1 MMRSILGGLLLAA
14 CSAAPSSSGVV
25 PPARTPDSTT
35 TTTPPTTTPTSAR
48 AFTLVWIEGEVS
60 PDSFTRT
67 HTYTVEGSHVH
78 AVLRAE
84 GSDQHLVMTDV
95 DRDVEYTLSD
105 EARVDAALA
114 SFDASPSSPLSA
126 RPDVEVYVYT
136 RGCLSRPGGVERCF
150 ESQGAKVPETDDAKA
165 LAALR
170 DALKADLPA
179 SERSRP

>member
-1 MMRSILGGLLLAA
+1 MVRSILSGLLLAA
-14 CSAAPSSSGVV
+14 CSAAPSASGVV

-35 TTTPPTTTPTSAR
+35 TTKTTPTPAR
-48 AFTLVWIEGEVS
+48 TFTLVWTEGEVS

-67 HTYTVEGSHVH
+67 QTYTVEGSHVR

-84 GSDQHLVMTDV
+84 GSDNHLDMMDV

-105 EARVDAALA
+105 EARVDAALE
-114 SFDASPSSPLSA
+114 SFDASPSSPVSA

-136 RGCLSRPGGVERCF
+136 RGCLLRPGGVERCF
-150 ESQGAKVPETDDAKA
+150 ESQGAKGLETDDAKA

-170 DALKADLPA
+170 DALKAELPA
-179 SERSRP
+179 AEAGHR